1 LLTKGSHS
9 KLYPEDKIAVS
20 FSVLILAIQLWYFL
34 SGFLTDTS
42 KFLFPATAFILL
54 LLLIYFQN
62 KFAYEQVNPSLLQRS
77 LKFTRSYYHVLY
89 YAIIFNAFQT
99 FVHELNPNDFDIYLL
114 KYDILVLGTD
124 PTLWFEKHSSGFLT
138 ELFAVS
144 YASYYILPSLTF
156 IMIYTL
162 KGADSFLKARNYLL
176 AYCIGLYAAFT
187 FYALLPAAGPDLAFP
202 ENYTIP
208 LTGITPFTTAFLKNL
223 SQYLKETDARNTFPS
238 MHFAVLIVINYFAFL
253 YRRKYFLFCTLPLGI
268 LLAVATVY
276 LRQHYFVDLL
286 GSIPIAALSIYF
298 TIKINKKHKTKGA

>member
-1 LLTKGSHS
+1 MLTKGSLS
-9 KLYPEDKIAVS
+9 KLYPEDKIAIA
-20 FSVLILAIQLWYFL
+20 FSLLILVIQLWYFF
-34 SGFLTDTS
+34 SGFLTDIS
-42 KFLFPATAFILL
+42 KFIFPATAFVLL

-62 KFAYEQVNPSLLQRS
+62 KNGSDSLNPSLKQRS

-99 FVHELNPNDFDIYLL
+99 FVHELNPNDFDTHLL
-114 KYDILVLGTD
+114 KYDILILGVD
-124 PTLWFEKHSSGFLT
+124 PTVWFEKYSSGFLT

-162 KGADSFLKARNYLL
+162 KGGDSFLKSRNYLL
-176 AYCIGLYAAFT
+176 AYCIGLYAAFV

-208 LTGITPFTTAFLKNL
+208 LTGITPFTTEFLKNL
-223 SQYLKETDARNTFPS
+223 AQYLKDTEARNTFPS
-238 MHFAVLIVINYFAFL
+238 MHFAVLLVINYFSFL
-253 YRRKYFLFCTLPLGI
+253 YRRNYFWFCTLPLGI

-298 TIKINKKHKTKGA
+298 ALKINKKYKTKGA

>member
-1 LLTKGSHS
+1 LLTKGSLTN
-9 KLYPEDKIAVS
+9 LYPEDKIALS
-20 FSVLILAIQLWYFL
+20 FSVLILIIQLWYFF

-42 KFLFPATAFILL
+42 KFLFPAIAFALL
-54 LLLIYFQN
+54 LMLIYFQN
-62 KFAYEQVNPSLLQRS
+62 RSSYDPEDPSLLQRS

-99 FVHELNPNDFDIYLL
+99 FVHEMNPNDFDIYLL
-114 KYDILVLGTD
+114 KYDILILGAD
-124 PTLWFEKHSSGFLT
+124 PTVWFEKHSSRFLT

-156 IMIYTL
+156 IVIYTL

-176 AYCIGLYAAFT
+176 AYCIGLYAAFI
-187 FYALLPAAGPDLAFP
+187 FYVLLPAAGPDLAFP
-202 ENYTIP
+202 ENYSIP
-208 LTGITPFTTAFLKNL
+208 LTGLTSFSTEFLKNL
-223 SQYLKETDARNTFPS
+223 AQYLKDTEARNTFPS

-253 YRRKYFLFCTLPLGI
+253 YRRKYFLYCTLPLGI

-298 TIKINKKHKTKGA
+298 ALKINKKYRTLS

>member
-1 LLTKGSHS
+1 LFTKGSLT

-20 FSVLILAIQLWYFL
+20 FSVLILAIQLWYFF

-42 KFLFPATAFILL
+42 KFLFPSTAFILL
-54 LLLIYFQN
+54 LLLIFFQN
-62 KFAYEQVNPSLLQRS
+62 RFGYDPADPSLLQRS

-114 KYDILVLGTD
+114 KYDILILGVD
-124 PTLWFEKHSSGFLT
+124 PTVWFEKHSSGFLT

-162 KGADSFLKARNYLL
+162 KDSNSLLKARNYLL
-176 AYCIGLYAAFT
+176 AYCIGLYAAFI

-208 LTGITPFTTAFLKNL
+208 LTGITPFTTEFLNNL
-223 SQYLKETDARNTFPS
+223 AQYLKDTEARNTFPS
-238 MHFAVLIVINYFAFL
+238 MHFAVLIVINYFSYL
-253 YRRKYFLFCTLPLGI
+253 YRRNYFWFCTLPLGI
-268 LLAVATVY
+268 LLAIATVY
-276 LRQHYFVDLL
+276 LRQHYFVDLI

-298 TIKINKKHKTKGA
+298 AMKINNKYKTKGA